1 MFENPVNFGENN
13 VGLTLKPL
21 TLILIATLAASSLI
35 LVESASAQSI
45 PKPSAPQFTV
55 QFENSSVIIKIKN
68 QQHQN
73 IDQYGD
79 NIGLSYTIRF
89 HSNWEQ
95 DWKIIEQP
103 FYKLANRLDNSD
115 YYSIHSIHETGYTVF
130 IYHLY
135 NQHYIQTMEGN
146 FSLGPNYRAYFQ
158 IQANLGKVV
167 ELPLQMGGTQF
178 VGQTSEWSDT
188 QTLAMPE
195 ILTTPTPTAP
205 FDYSPFVAPAAL
217 VAIVVI
223 LGATLTVHDL
233 RKRKTT

>member
-1 MFENPVNFGENN
+1 LWNLVIFGENN
-13 VGLTLKPL
+13 LGLTLKPL
-21 TLILIATLAASSLI
+21 TLILISALAASSLI
-35 LVESASAQSI
+35 LVESASAQSLA
-45 PKPSAPQFTV
+45 KPSVPQFIV
-55 QFENSSVIIKIKN
+55 QFENSSVIIKVKE
-68 QQHQN
+68 QQHPN
-73 IDQYGD
+73 NDQYGD

-115 YYSIHSIHETGYTVF
+115 YHSIHSTQETGYTVF

-146 FSLGPNYRAYFQ
+146 YSLGPNYRAYFQ
-158 IQANLGKVV
+158 VQTNLGKVV

-195 ILTTPTPTAP
+195 ILTTPTPAGS
-205 FDYSPFVAPAAL
+205 FDYSPFVVPVAL
-217 VAIVVI
+217 VVIGVI
-223 LGATLTVHDL
+223 LGAALTVHDL